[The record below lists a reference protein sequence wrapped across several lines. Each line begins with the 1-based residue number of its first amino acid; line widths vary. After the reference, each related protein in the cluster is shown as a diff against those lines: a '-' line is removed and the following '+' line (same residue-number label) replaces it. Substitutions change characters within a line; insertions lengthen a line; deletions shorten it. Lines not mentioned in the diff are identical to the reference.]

1 AIISTYHR
9 TLKFPTSAG
18 VGEVRGDPRE
28 SRRCYL
34 TAISLGKRKRPE
46 QPLEDPRGSR
56 HPTQHPEPTKPAI

>member
-56 HPTQHPEPTKPAI
+56 